1 MKISGQSEKRA
12 SELAKK
18 LPVLVLGPET
28 VDLLLDPP
36 SIRRRFLNWG
46 VFHVEP
52 QFSDIWIA
60 ANRNLRQRNEILKR
74 QGRTG
79 SELDTWTM
87 KLIELSEQIHVHR
100 ELYCQ
105 RFSAIFEEI
114 SGALT
119 ELHEIKCEYHRG
131 WANQKDL
138 ATVYQEEMDSDL
150 KRGYTQSGFHRADL
164 KVSVAGQSAMTVC
177 SRGELKVLA
186 WSLIMSQGAL
196 LTTES
201 GQQPVFLVDD
211 LVSELDKEHRE
222 KICQHLIKNEGQVL
236 ATGVEAEMLKECW
249 GVASRKVFH
258 VELGNFTEEE

>member
-1 MKISGQSEKRA
+1 
-12 SELAKK
+12 
-18 LPVLVLGPET
+18 
-28 VDLLLDPP
+28 
-36 SIRRRFLNWG
+36 
-46 VFHVEP
+46 
-52 QFSDIWIA
+52 
-60 ANRNLRQRNEILKR
+60 
-74 QGRTG
+74 
-79 SELDTWTM
+79 
-87 KLIELSEQIHVHR
+87 
-100 ELYCQ
+100 
-105 RFSAIFEEI
+105 
-114 SGALT
+114 
-119 ELHEIKCEYHRG
+119 
-131 WANQKDL
+131 
-138 ATVYQEEMDSDL
+138 MDSDL